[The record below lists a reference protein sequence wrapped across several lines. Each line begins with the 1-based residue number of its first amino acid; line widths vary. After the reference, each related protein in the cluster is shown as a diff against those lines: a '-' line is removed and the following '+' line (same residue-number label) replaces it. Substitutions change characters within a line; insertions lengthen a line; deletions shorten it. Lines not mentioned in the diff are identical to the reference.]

1 MASISPIR
9 DLTAY
14 IPSRVDLIL
23 STVYN
28 EPVVPYNRNAD
39 MPKGSLV
46 YEYSYNSNPR
56 ITIYRAR
63 KDISAGETS
72 NPYSDIA
79 YWEEYGVIN
88 KSDMSGIFE
97 TVPES
102 ASVGLVAKPI
112 KWDYL
117 DISALVPEADPN
129 RFDWELVTVDGVT
142 TAKLLGPKEDYQRD
156 PDRKM
161 KGSIRIPGRYMGY
174 DVTEVVKLIVGSSA
188 EVELTSIYIPNSVTT
203 LGERVFYYFNLSTLR
218 LSESLTALPNNMAWG
233 CEIAELDVPKSVISI
248 GSRVCECTTVTI
260 HNPSAT
266 IADDAFNIRKLTT
279 VYGHTGS
286 TAETYATDHNFT
298 FIAL

>member
-14 IPSRVDLIL
+14 IPSRVDLTL
-23 STVYN
+23 SMVYN
-28 EPVVPYNRNAD
+28 APVVPYDYNVDRS
-39 MPKGSLV
+39 KGDLV
-46 YEYSYNSNPR
+46 YVYSSISNPR

-63 KDISAGETS
+63 KDIAAGETT
-72 NPYSDIA
+72 NPYSDID

-129 RFDWELVTVDGVT
+129 RFNWELVTVDGVT

-156 PDRKM
+156 QDRKM

-174 DVTEVVKLIVGSSA
+174 DVTEVVKLVTGGSA
-188 EVELTSIYIPNSVTT
+188 EVELTSIYVPDSVTT
-203 LGERVFYYFNLSTLR
+203 LGDNVFYYFHLTSLR

-233 CEIAELDVPKSVISI
+233 CEIIDLDVPESVISI
-248 GSRVCECTTVTI
+248 GSRACECTTVTI

-266 IADDAFNIRKLTT
+266 IADDAFNISKLTT
-279 VYGHTGS
+279 VYGYTGS
-286 TAETYATDHNFT
+286 TAEAYATDHNLT